1 METIASVVL
10 DSTGV
15 NSINELAPQETA
27 PVTFRSGA
35 QALMESL
42 VAEGVDTIFGYP
54 GGAIMPVYDAL
65 YDFQDR
71 LNHILVRHEQGAG
84 HAAQGYA
91 RMQGRAGVCL
101 VTSGPGATNLVTA
114 IADALIDSTPLVCI
128 VGQVGRKLLG
138 TDAFQEADVMGVTMP
153 ITKWNYQIT
162 DADEVPSVLSKA
174 FYIAQ
179 SGRPGPVLIDMTKS
193 AQLELM
199 TKPFHYERCQSIV
212 SYRPRLT
219 PKTEQVEA
227 AARLINNAKRP
238 YILAGHGVQLAK
250 AEDELRQLAEKAGIP
265 VATTLLGQST
275 IPVDHPLYVGWLGM
289 HGNYGTNVLTD
300 QADVVIAIGMRFDDR
315 VTGDASKFIK
325 QAKVI
330 HIEIDPSEIDK
341 IIKADAPV
349 VGDAK
354 EILKALLPLIN
365 PNDFTVWRNEFRKYD
380 AIEHEQITVPELSST
395 EGKIRMAEVIDM
407 LSTKTKGEAVL
418 VTDVG
423 QHQMMASRY
432 YQFKRPNSLV
442 TSGGMGTMGF
452 ALPAAFG
459 AQVGAPD
466 RQVVAVIGDGCFQ
479 MTLQELG
486 TIVQNKQP
494 VKAIILN
501 NNFLGMVRQWQQLFH
516 QRRYSFVELQNPDF
530 ITIARGF
537 GMDGQTC
544 DARENLSDALD
555 TMLAHDGPYLLEVVV
570 EKEENVFPMVPA
582 GASVSQIRLS

>member
-1 METIASVVL
+1 MEAIANVMPEA
-10 DSTGV
+10 
-15 NSINELAPQETA
+15 IETA
-27 PVTFRSGA
+27 PAPTYINGSH
-35 QALMESL
+35 ALMQAL

-65 YDFQDR
+65 YDFQER
-71 LNHILVRHEQGAG
+71 INHILVRHEQGAG
-84 HAAQGYA
+84 HAAEGYA
-91 RMQGRAGVCL
+91 RVTGRAGVCL

-114 IADALIDSTPLVCI
+114 IADALIDSTPLVCV
-128 VGQVGRKLLG
+128 VGQVAKKLLG

-162 DADEVPSVLSKA
+162 SADEVPEVISKA

-179 SGRPGPVLIDMTKS
+179 SGRPGPVLIDITKS

-199 TKPFHYERCQSIV
+199 TKPFAYERCQSII
-212 SYRPRLT
+212 SYKPRRV
-219 PKTEQVEA
+219 PKQEQVEA
-227 AARLINNAKRP
+227 AAKLINSAKKP
-238 YILAGHGVQLAK
+238 YILVGHGVQIAK
-250 AEDELRQLAEKAGIP
+250 AEDELREFVEKTGIP

-275 IPVDHPLYVGWLGM
+275 ISTAHPLYVGWLGM
-289 HGNYGTNVLTD
+289 HGNYGPNVMTD
-300 QADVVIAIGMRFDDR
+300 QADVIIAIGMRFDDR
-315 VTGDASKFIK
+315 VTGDASKYIK
-325 QAKVI
+325 QAKVV
-330 HIEIDPSEIDK
+330 HIEIDPAEIDK
-341 IIKADAPV
+341 IIRADAPV

-354 EILKALLPLIN
+354 EVLKALIPLVN
-365 PNDFTVWRNEFRKYD
+365 PNDHTVWRNEFRKYD
-380 AIEHEQITVPELSST
+380 AIEKETITVPELTSQT
-395 EGKIRMAEVIDM
+395 GKIKMAEVIDL
-407 LSTKTKGEAVL
+407 LSKKTKGESIL

-432 YQFKRPNSLV
+432 YQFRRPNSLV

-466 RQVVAVIGDGCFQ
+466 RQVVAIIGDGCFQ

-516 QRRYSFVELQNPDF
+516 ERRYSFVELQNPDF
-530 ITIARGF
+530 VTIAKGF
-537 GMDGQTC
+537 GMAGHTC
-544 DARENLSDALD
+544 NERESLSDSLD
-555 TMLAHDGPYLLEVVV
+555 NLLNSDGPYLLEVIV

-582 GASVSQIRLS
+582 GASVAQIRLK